1 MLLHFLRVPLSSPLG
16 TLGFRGSKKV
26 IVVLAWE
33 AALDSRDPNT
43 KLLFFFVTIFSAS
56 DDCHLSFLRGDLI
69 WMHTSHSS
77 SGSRV
82 PVPRILLGK
91 QHQFL
96 IEVLVRNCKRG
107 LSSIQLCELLSP

>member
-1 MLLHFLRVPLSSPLG
+1 MD
-16 TLGFRGSKKV
+16 
-26 IVVLAWE
+26 A
-33 AALDSRDPNT
+33 AALPQSPTVFSPRDTWVQRKQEGNCSACMGSSSGQQRYQH
-43 KLLFFFVTIFSAS
+43 KAAFFVTIFSAS
-56 DDCHLSFLRGDLI
+56 DDCHLSFLREDLI

-96 IEVLVRNCKRG
+96 IEVLVRNCKRA
-107 LSSIQLCELLSP
+107 LSSIQLSELLSP